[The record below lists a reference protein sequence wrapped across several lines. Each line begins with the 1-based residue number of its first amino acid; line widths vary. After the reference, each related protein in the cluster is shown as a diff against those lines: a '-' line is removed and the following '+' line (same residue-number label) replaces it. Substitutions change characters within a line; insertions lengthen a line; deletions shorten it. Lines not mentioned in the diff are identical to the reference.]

1 MCCRGLF
8 ISIVILVAAQSFA
21 HDSASLRDSK
31 DDTLKAVVSYGDD
44 YLFDKSIGLSDPFLD
59 HMIDSLKQCDNP
71 DQLLLQELLFYK
83 NLESKDEVQVNELID
98 SLFELD
104 SIPYALI
111 NEMNLYVSRLPM
123 DYKIP
128 KSFIFIPSDN
138 SRYPANFYYKTW
150 NASHPFNYPTELAS
164 KDTTIA
170 LLLNDSVN
178 NCGYFHPVGTKEG
191 LKYYG
196 HVTSYFG
203 WREGKNHNGVDLELH
218 QWDEV
223 HCMFGG
229 IVRLAKNYAG
239 YGKVVIVRHFNGL
252 ETLYAHMNVLK
263 VKTGQEVEPGTIL
276 GLGGSTGNSTG
287 THLHLEMR
295 FKGLPLNPSHLI
307 NFSDRKLHSD
317 TILLKKSRY
326 SYVAYPLGK
335 KQHIVQR
342 GDYIHKIARRY
353 GVSVQYLCE
362 LNNISPKERL
372 VLGQAIRIDE

>member
-1 MCCRGLF
+1 MRLLGFIFMYLFCC
-8 ISIVILVAAQSFA
+8 
-21 HDSASLRDSK
+21 SAFSWANQGRVKENLN
-31 DDTLKAVVSYGDD
+31 DDTLKAVVSYGDS
-44 YLFDKSIGLSDPFLD
+44 YLFDRSVGLSDPFLD
-59 HMIDSLKQCDNP
+59 HMIDSLRKSTNP
-71 DQLLLQELLFYK
+71 DIVLLDELLFYK
-83 NLESKDEVQVNELID
+83 NLQSKDEEQVNTLID

-138 SRYPANFYYKTW
+138 SPYPANFYYKTW
-150 NASHPFNYPTELAS
+150 NSSHPFNYPLDLAS
-164 KDTTIA
+164 EDSTIA

-263 VKTGQEVEPGTIL
+263 VKTGEEVEAGQVL

-295 FKGLPLNPSHLI
+295 FKGLPLNPSHII
-307 NFSDRKLHSD
+307 NFSNRMLHSD

-372 VLGQAIRIDE
+372 VLGQAIIIDE